1 MTNATAIS
9 RSRVWSVLTTPA
21 AIPQTGPRLKTNL
34 DTDLLK
40 LIAIAAMLI
49 DHIGGAFFPE
59 VGVFRWIGRL
69 AFPIFCYCL
78 TVGLLYTHDVRKYL
92 TRLGIFA
99 LVSQPF
105 YILAFH
111 PVGEFWA
118 NLTNWN
124 IFFTLFLSLLGM
136 YGLKE
141 RKWWLFA
148 LALFTVSWW
157 NFDYSGTGIQ
167 LMLIFY
173 LCRNRPRLGAAL
185 YLLSYLPALMN
196 GWPEDPLCLTVGG
209 LCIDWSIFAVFAAP
223 LIFCATHSA
232 SRSTAG
238 SSTPSI
244 PPIWRPSPW
253 RGISCETERK
263 SFMLTVK
270 DLHKSYQVGK
280 TTYEVLKGVSLT
292 VEKGEFVAVMGPS
305 GSGKTTLLNCIS
317 CYIPIDSGEIMLGDR
332 QLANLSEDALAKV
345 RNRQLGFVFQD
356 FLLLDGLT
364 VRENILLP
372 AIIGG
377 AVTGQTEARADQLC
391 DVFGISAIRD
401 KYPAEISGGEK
412 QRTAVA
418 RALINHPLLILAD
431 EPTGNLDSKSSR
443 AVIRS
448 FEQAKE
454 SLEATIF
461 MVTHDSFAA
470 SFCDRVVILRDG
482 VVWRTLEKGAT
493 DRTAFQ
499 DQLLDAIRDMGKE

>member
-1 MTNATAIS
+1 MERAHHS
-9 RSRVWSVLTTPA
+9 RRH
-21 AIPQTGPRLKTNL
+21 PQTGPRLKTNL

-167 LMLIFY
+167 LMLI
-173 LCRNRPRLGAAL
+173 LLPLPEPARLGAAL

-196 GWPEDPLCLTVGG
+196 GWPGGSPVPDGGRPLHRLVH
-209 LCIDWSIFAVFAAP
+209 FRRVRRAP
-223 LIFCATHSA
+223 DLLRHALPHQDQPLVLLRLLS
-232 SRSTAG
+232 
-238 SSTPSI
+238 
-244 PPIWRPSPW
+244 RPS
-253 RGISCETERK
+253 
-263 SFMLTVK
+263 
-270 DLHKSYQVGK
+270 
-280 TTYEVLKGVSLT
+280 
-292 VEKGEFVAVMGPS
+292 
-305 GSGKTTLLNCIS
+305 
-317 CYIPIDSGEIMLGDR
+317 
-332 QLANLSEDALAKV
+332 
-345 RNRQLGFVFQD
+345 
-356 FLLLDGLT
+356 
-364 VRENILLP
+364 
-372 AIIGG
+372 GG
-377 AVTGQTEARADQLC
+377 HR
-391 DVFGISAIRD
+391 
-401 KYPAEISGGEK
+401 PGGEYPVRQK
-412 QRTAVA
+412 
-418 RALINHPLLILAD
+418 
-431 EPTGNLDSKSSR
+431 G
-443 AVIRS
+443 
-448 FEQAKE
+448 
-454 SLEATIF
+454 
-461 MVTHDSFAA
+461 
-470 SFCDRVVILRDG
+470 RVLC
-482 VVWRTLEKGAT
+482 
-493 DRTAFQ
+493 
-499 DQLLDAIRDMGKE
+499 

>member
-148 LALFTVSWW
+148 LAQLRLLRHRHPADADLLPLPEPAPPGRGPLPPQLS
-157 NFDYSGTGIQ
+157 SGPDERLAGGSPVPDGG
-167 LMLIFY
+167 
-173 LCRNRPRLGAAL
+173 RPLYRLVHFRRVRRAPDLLRHAL
-185 YLLSYLPALMN
+185 PHQDQPLVLLRLLS
-196 GWPEDPLCLTVGG
+196 
-209 LCIDWSIFAVFAAP
+209 
-223 LIFCATHSA
+223 
-232 SRSTAG
+232 
-238 SSTPSI
+238 
-244 PPIWRPSPW
+244 RPS
-253 RGISCETERK
+253 
-263 SFMLTVK
+263 
-270 DLHKSYQVGK
+270 
-280 TTYEVLKGVSLT
+280 
-292 VEKGEFVAVMGPS
+292 
-305 GSGKTTLLNCIS
+305 
-317 CYIPIDSGEIMLGDR
+317 
-332 QLANLSEDALAKV
+332 
-345 RNRQLGFVFQD
+345 
-356 FLLLDGLT
+356 
-364 VRENILLP
+364 
-372 AIIGG
+372 GG
-377 AVTGQTEARADQLC
+377 HR
-391 DVFGISAIRD
+391 
-401 KYPAEISGGEK
+401 PGGEYPVRQK
-412 QRTAVA
+412 
-418 RALINHPLLILAD
+418 
-431 EPTGNLDSKSSR
+431 G
-443 AVIRS
+443 
-448 FEQAKE
+448 
-454 SLEATIF
+454 
-461 MVTHDSFAA
+461 
-470 SFCDRVVILRDG
+470 RVLC
-482 VVWRTLEKGAT
+482 
-493 DRTAFQ
+493 
-499 DQLLDAIRDMGKE
+499 

>member
-173 LCRNRPRLGAAL
+173 LCRQKPALGALL
-185 YLLSYLPALMN
+185 YTLSYLPALW
-196 GWPEDPLCLTVGG
+196 GGSPEDPLACHLGP
-209 LCIDWSIFAVFAAP
+209 LWISFEFFALLALP
-223 LIFCATHSA
+223 LIFFRT
-232 SRSTAG
+232 RTG
-238 SSTPSI
+238 LRI
-244 PPIWRPSPW
+244 PKWFFYGYYPAHLLAIFLVR
-253 RGISCETERK
+253 
-263 SFMLTVK
+263 
-270 DLHKSYQVGK
+270 
-280 TTYEVLKGVSLT
+280 
-292 VEKGEFVAVMGPS
+292 
-305 GSGKTTLLNCIS
+305 TLLHI
-317 CYIPIDSGEIMLGDR
+317 
-332 QLANLSEDALAKV
+332 
-345 RNRQLGFVFQD
+345 
-356 FLLLDGLT
+356 
-364 VRENILLP
+364 
-372 AIIGG
+372 
-377 AVTGQTEARADQLC
+377 
-391 DVFGISAIRD
+391 
-401 KYPAEISGGEK
+401 
-412 QRTAVA
+412 
-418 RALINHPLLILAD
+418 
-431 EPTGNLDSKSSR
+431 
-443 AVIRS
+443 
-448 FEQAKE
+448 
-454 SLEATIF
+454 
-461 MVTHDSFAA
+461 
-470 SFCDRVVILRDG
+470 
-482 VVWRTLEKGAT
+482 
-493 DRTAFQ
+493 
-499 DQLLDAIRDMGKE
+499 

>member
-1 MTNATAIS
+1 MGGFFGVVADHDCVCDIFYGTDYHSHLGTKRGGLAVCDPENRITRRIHDITNAQFRSKFDDDIGKFSGNSGIGIISDYEDQPLIISSKFGTYAI
-9 RSRVWSVLTTPA
+9 VTVGK
-21 AIPQTGPRLKTNL
+21 INNI
-34 DTDLLK
+34 DDLARQAFERGFSHFSESSYGELNPTE
-40 LIAIAAMLI
+40 ITAMLI
-49 DHIGGAFFPE
+49 DHIGGAFFQE

-223 LIFCATHSA
+223 LIFCATHSRIKINRWFFYA
-232 SRSTAG
+232 FYPA
-238 SSTPSI
+238 
-244 PPIWRPSPW
+244 
-253 RGISCETERK
+253 
-263 SFMLTVK
+263 
-270 DLHKSYQVGK
+270 H
-280 TTYEVLKGVSLT
+280 
-292 VEKGEFVAVMGPS
+292 
-305 GSGKTTLLNCIS
+305 
-317 CYIPIDSGEIMLGDR
+317 
-332 QLANLSEDALAKV
+332 LAAIALA
-345 RNRQLGFVFQD
+345 G
-356 FLLLDGLT
+356 
-364 VRENILLP
+364 NIL
-372 AIIGG
+372 
-377 AVTGQTEARADQLC
+377 
-391 DVFGISAIRD
+391 
-401 KYPAEISGGEK
+401 
-412 QRTAVA
+412 
-418 RALINHPLLILAD
+418 
-431 EPTGNLDSKSSR
+431 
-443 AVIRS
+443 
-448 FEQAKE
+448 
-454 SLEATIF
+454 
-461 MVTHDSFAA
+461 
-470 SFCDRVVILRDG
+470 
-482 VVWRTLEKGAT
+482 
-493 DRTAFQ
+493 
-499 DQLLDAIRDMGKE
+499 

>member
-141 RKWWLFA
+141 RKWWLFLVGLILLCA
-148 LALFTVSWW
+148 V
-157 NFDYSGTGIQ
+157 NFDYAQTGLI

-173 LCRNRPRLGAAL
+173 LCRNKPWLGFLL
-185 YLLSYLPALMN
+185 YTLSYLPALN
-196 GWPEDPLCLTVGG
+196 GSMADPLSWKLGNYAVGFE
-209 LCIDWSIFAVFAAP
+209 IFSLLALPF
-223 LIFCATHSA
+223 IFL
-232 SRSTAG
+232 
-238 SSTPSI
+238 
-244 PPIWRPSPW
+244 PIGTDIRLSKWFFYLYYPA
-253 RGISCETERK
+253 
-263 SFMLTVK
+263 
-270 DLHKSYQVGK
+270 H
-280 TTYEVLKGVSLT
+280 
-292 VEKGEFVAVMGPS
+292 
-305 GSGKTTLLNCIS
+305 LLAI
-317 CYIPIDSGEIMLGDR
+317 
-332 QLANLSEDALAKV
+332 
-345 RNRQLGFVFQD
+345 
-356 FLLLDGLT
+356 FLL
-364 VRENILLP
+364 
-372 AIIGG
+372 
-377 AVTGQTEARADQLC
+377 QL
-391 DVFGISAIRD
+391 F
-401 KYPAEISGGEK
+401 
-412 QRTAVA
+412 
-418 RALINHPLLILAD
+418 L
-431 EPTGNLDSKSSR
+431 
-443 AVIRS
+443 
-448 FEQAKE
+448 
-454 SLEATIF
+454 
-461 MVTHDSFAA
+461 
-470 SFCDRVVILRDG
+470 
-482 VVWRTLEKGAT
+482 
-493 DRTAFQ
+493 
-499 DQLLDAIRDMGKE
+499 